1 MKESAK
7 IYNDKDGL
15 NHPNILIQDLANKEV
30 AARDHLQRIRD
41 IDRLN
46 PPKPLKK
53 PDKTKEL
60 LEGNNIL
67 ARAERERINNMDAA
81 KEMELLLRNAKVMA
95 IRDRQLEEGK
105 IMEDM
110 YRNKESK
117 LDFMMELERLKELKF
132 LEDREQELKRQ
143 RKAGGLIIIDQIKE
157 KEIKR
162 MHEQELIKREGE
174 LMKRQIKV
182 LQEEDQRREENK
194 RLEQA
199 RMAKEI
205 ERINVI
211 STLSREKK
219 KLEEKEIDLKNLK
232 FNMEKAK
239 QEEEALREKQRIQK
253 EREMETQKLREKQER
268 ATDKQ
273 AALDEL
279 RAKRA
284 FEEAEKK
291 AREKEEEEKLKLIR
305 QRDEIIAE
313 NEKAKLWKQEKIKE
327 QATQEKKEFDFIIR
341 KQQEENEAERRE
353 NERRKKNCY
362 ANGDEVRRQI
372 LEKEE
377 KKKLRVKETAEEGQK
392 IQEELSEYKKIM
404 EMLKREKLKQMEK
417 YNIEKK
423 YRKNLENYKIV

>member
-305 QRDEIIAE
+305 QREEIIAE